1 MNFRKFLTGG
11 ARRGKFC
18 PAAVASH
25 SSAAGSR
32 PGGAENFPGQFVPL
46 RRKKYD
52 MINTVIFDMDGLL
65 VDSEPL
71 WGIAMREVFSTV
83 GVSLSPELTHLTTGL
98 RTKEVVSYWHNH
110 FNWNSKSAEQVT
122 TEIIDNVTDKILHN
136 GQGMEGLHYILD
148 FFRSRN
154 FNIGLASSSPMR
166 LIQSVLNHLDIGS
179 AFNAV
184 VSAEYEPYGKPHPA
198 VYLACAGEL
207 GADPLDC
214 LAFEDSVTGMIA
226 AKAARMK
233 VVVVPEAHKR
243 TEPKFVLADMKL
255 DSLLQFGEEQL
266 ELLRR

>member
-1 MNFRKFLTGG
+1 
-11 ARRGKFC
+11 
-18 PAAVASH
+18 
-25 SSAAGSR
+25 
-32 PGGAENFPGQFVPL
+32 
-46 RRKKYD
+46 

-83 GVSLSPELTHLTTGL
+83 GVSLAPELTHLTTGL

-110 FNWNSKSAEQVT
+110 FKWNAKSPEQVT
-122 TEIIDNVTDKILHN
+122 GEIIDSVTHKILHE
-136 GQGMEGLHYILD
+136 GQGMEGLAYILD

-154 FNIGLASSSPMR
+154 FNIGLASSSPMS
-166 LIQSVLNHLDIGS
+166 LIQAVLQHLDIRS
-179 AFNAV
+179 AFQAV

-207 GADPLDC
+207 NASPLNC

-233 VVVVPEAHKR
+233 VVVVPEIHKR
-243 TEPKFVLADMKL
+243 TDPKFILADMKL
-255 DSLLQFGEEQL
+255 DSLLQFGDEQL
-266 ELLRR
+266 ESLKKH